1 MHTKLLDMQC
11 RMKSHPDMARR
22 TDRQNQAHPY
32 RHGHLRMGDRTN
44 KKQTH
49 KRRQTKAKH
58 MHTSTQTQVQQ
69 VHTHTRTHYKSRQ
82 AHKHKPQTN
91 THLPPTCT
99 SADGLPHANRAR
111 CTHHGMASAHAHLRA
126 SCRERR
132 SSYMSCV
139 GTMHV
144 ILPIYMAMAH
154 T

>member
-1 MHTKLLDMQC
+1 MSDEK
-11 RMKSHPDMARR
+11 P
-22 TDRQNQAHPY
+22 P
-32 RHGHLRMGDRTN
+32 RHGQTDGQTRPSTPVQTRTPAHGRSHKQETNTQTKTN
-44 KKQTH
+44 KGQTH
-49 KRRQTKAKH
+49 AHKH
-58 MHTSTQTQVQQ
+58 TNTSATS
-69 VHTHTRTHYKSRQ
+69 THTRTHYKSRQ